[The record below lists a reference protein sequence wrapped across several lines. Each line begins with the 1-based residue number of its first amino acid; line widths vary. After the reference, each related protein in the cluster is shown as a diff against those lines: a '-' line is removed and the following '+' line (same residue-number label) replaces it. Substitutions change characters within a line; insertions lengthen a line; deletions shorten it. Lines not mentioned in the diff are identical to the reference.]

1 MMTEAATRAAG
12 IVIRHLG
19 VLYFLPVEVAER
31 VVSRPVI
38 STVPGTLLGMT
49 VVGGRVLPVVDLR
62 RQPGRRPLQIVVCDI
77 DGEQVAIAGIS
88 AVASGFFDACEGGVK
103 IGDEFVPTL
112 DVAAEVQRVERQ
124 LAGRGASHEEAP

>member
-1 MMTEAATRAAG
+1 MTEPATRAAG
-12 IVIRHLG
+12 ILIRHLG
-19 VLYFLPVEVAER
+19 ALYFLPTTVAQR

-38 STVPGTLLGMT
+38 SMVPGTLLGMT
-49 VVGGRVLPVVDLR
+49 LVAGRVLPVVDLR

-88 AVASGFFDACEGGVK
+88 AIASGFFDVSEDGVK
-103 IGDEFVPTL
+103 IGDEHVPPL

-124 LAGRGASHEEAP
+124 LAGRGASHEEAS

>member
-1 MMTEAATRAAG
+1 MTKVSTRAAG
-12 IVIRHLG
+12 ILIRHLG
-19 VLYFLPVEVAER
+19 SLCFLPVAVAQR

-49 VVGGRVLPVVDLR
+49 VVAGRVLPVVDLR

-103 IGDEFVPTL
+103 IGDEVVPTL
-112 DVAAEVQRVERQ
+112 DVAAEVQRIERQ
-124 LAGRGASHEEAP
+124 LAGRGASHEGAP